1 MDHKSCMGTNAF
13 RRRMPVICFFFQRWY
28 NQDMESGYYVM
39 LNLNFSTSEID
50 YKVLFNN
57 KIVDRMLWG
66 GEGYLYSAS
75 EDTTICVWNKN
86 GQKIQTLKGHGHWV
100 NSIALNTD
108 FTLRRGCFSEDNKE
122 KNVPLNLVD
131 EMTKSAKKIWDK
143 IVNGQKERLVSG
155 SDDQTLCLWNHGTAS
170 NNINY

>member
-1 MDHKSCMGTNAF
+1 
-13 RRRMPVICFFFQRWY
+13 
-28 NQDMESGYYVM
+28 MESGYYVM

-86 GQKIQTLKGHGHWV
+86 G
-100 NSIALNTD
+100 
-108 FTLRRGCFSEDNKE
+108 
-122 KNVPLNLVD
+122 
-131 EMTKSAKKIWDK
+131 
-143 IVNGQKERLVSG
+143 
-155 SDDQTLCLWNHGTAS
+155 
-170 NNINY
+170 